1 MPEPVRHFSVQ
12 ALCQGVDGAR
22 NEGGGWIPGR
32 ARQGQR
38 VHSQHQQRALA
49 EGAQVEVPVS
59 WRGEILGEVLELSGR
74 ADLVDEH
81 GVVEELKTV
90 LASAE
95 GMRRFKAA
103 DFPGHALQALLYAW
117 MLKPRETV
125 RARLRVV
132 NLGDGQE
139 RIFELERPADELV
152 ATLEA
157 QVALARSR
165 EQESDL
171 ARMAR
176 LGRARSLDFPYG
188 SYRPGQ
194 RALMHEVEHAL
205 SQGRILALNA
215 PTGLGKSISVLLPA
229 LRSAMEA
236 GRRVFFCTAKNTGRE
251 AALQV
256 ARALN
261 SKQLSVTAVAMSSRE
276 GMCPAETYFCHED
289 HCPLLKGM
297 QPRLE
302 QALKELAALPI
313 VEREDLVSAG
323 VKHRVCPHEIALCL
337 TESRDLVVGDY
348 NYVFDPQ
355 VRIRRLFVE
364 GDPADF
370 VLVVDEA
377 HNLAPRA
384 RGWFSESLSLETVD
398 SLREHVRGELAGGD
412 LFHGGPLQRP
422 LGGLA
427 RALERLAEFFGR
439 VEEMVEGDFHFAYDG
454 GAQAISARFD
464 QEALESVL
472 GLYERHLVDLL
483 LTRTLMGQVQAKDPL
498 VDFYRQLDHFV
509 GLCREDKSSLS
520 QILRVEPA
528 FETPPRVVVEVCC
541 AWAGDWVGE
550 QVEAFPGA
558 VLFSATLR
566 PWDWHLGELGLKGN
580 TRLATLAAPSPFSE
594 SNRNLL
600 IFEGLSSR
608 WRDRQR
614 GMGTLARLVAESF
627 QRVGGNTAVFL
638 PSFAYLRSL
647 RQHLPA
653 GLSLLVHEGELD
665 TLARAALLKKL
676 ERGGP
681 HLLLTVMGGIFAEAV
696 DFPGRMLEAAL
707 VIGPGL
713 PQLSHDR
720 ELARL
725 WYEGRGEN
733 GFDQAYRLPG
743 LCRVLQAAG
752 RVIRRPE
759 DRGSIVL
766 ICDRFSQAEN
776 MAVIEEFY
784 EARPIQLEL
793 PGEVLRML
801 EDFHA
806 SA

>member
-1 MPEPVRHFSVQ
+1 MPDPRHFSVQ
-12 ALCQGVDGAR
+12 ALCQLVEGGR

-38 VHSQHQQRALA
+38 VHSQRQLRAVA
-49 EGAQVEVPVS
+49 EGAQVEVHLT
-59 WRGEILGEVLELSGR
+59 WRGVVLGEEVEMAGR

-90 LASAE
+90 LASAD
-95 GMRRFKAA
+95 GMRRFRAE

-139 RIFELERPADELV
+139 RLFELERPAEDLL
-152 ATLEA
+152 AALET

-165 EQESDL
+165 EEEADG
-171 ARMAR
+171 ARKAR
-176 LGRARSLDFPYG
+176 LQRSRALDFPFPA
-188 SYRPGQ
+188 YRPGQ

-205 SQGRILALNA
+205 SQGRLLALNA

-229 LRSAMEA
+229 LRKAMEA

-256 ARALN
+256 VRALN
-261 SKQLSVTAVAMSSRE
+261 KSQCCVTAVAMSSRE

-297 QPRLE
+297 GPRLE
-302 QALKELAALPI
+302 AALRDLAEQPL
-313 VEREDLVSAG
+313 VEREDLVSTG
-323 VKHRVCPHEIALCL
+323 VRHRVCPHEIALCL
-337 TESRDLVVGDY
+337 TETRDLVVGDY

-364 GDPADF
+364 GDPATF

-384 RGWFSESLSLETVD
+384 RSWFSETLSMESVEL
-398 SLREHVRGELAGGD
+398 LRERVREDLAGGD

-427 RALERLAEFFGR
+427 RALDKLGAFFAR
-439 VEEMVEGDFHFAYDG
+439 VDDMVEGEFHFAYDT
-454 GAQAISARFD
+454 GAQALGARFD
-464 QEALESVL
+464 QEELEGVL
-472 GLYERHLVDLL
+472 ALYERHLVDLL
-483 LTRTLMGQVQAKDPL
+483 LTRTLMGQVQARDPL
-498 VDFYRQLDHFV
+498 VDFYRQLDRFV
-509 GLCREDKSSLS
+509 GLCREDKDSLS
-520 QILRVEPA
+520 QVVRVEPGPGGA
-528 FETPPRVVVEVCC
+528 PRVLVEVCC
-541 AWAGDWVGE
+541 AWAGDWLGE
-550 QVEAFPGA
+550 QVERFPAA

-580 TRLATLAAPSPFSE
+580 ARLATLAAPSPFPE
-594 SNRNLL
+594 AHRNLI

-608 WRDRQR
+608 WRDRMR
-614 GMGTLARLVAESF
+614 GMGTLARLVAEGF
-627 QRVGGNTAVFL
+627 RRVGGNTAVFL
-638 PSFAYLRSL
+638 PSFAYLRAL

-653 GLSLLVHEGELD
+653 DLPLLVHEGELD
-665 TLARAALLKKL
+665 PLARAALLKKL

-681 HLLLTVMGGIFAEAV
+681 YLLLTVMGGIFAEAV

-720 ELARL
+720 ELARQ
-725 WYEGRGEN
+725 WYEERGEI

-766 ICDRFSQAEN
+766 ICDRFSQADN
-776 MAVIEEFY
+776 LQVIEEFY
-784 EARPIQLEL
+784 DARPRQLEL
-793 PGEVLRML
+793 PGEVLDAL
-801 EDFHA
+801 ELFHGTG
-806 SA
+806 

>member
-1 MPEPVRHFSVQ
+1 MPEIRHFSVQ
-12 ALCQGVDGAR
+12 QLCQQVEGGR

-38 VHSQHQQRALA
+38 VHGERQQRALA
-49 EGAQVEVPVS
+49 EGARVEVPLT
-59 WRGEILGEVLELSGR
+59 WRGILLDEEVEIGGR

-81 GVVEELKTV
+81 GKVEELKTV

-95 GMRRFKAA
+95 GFRRFRAT
-103 DFPGHALQALLYAW
+103 DFPGHSLQALLYAW
-117 MLKPRETV
+117 MMKPRDMV
-125 RARLRVV
+125 RASLRIV

-139 RIFELERPADELV
+139 RVFELERPAQELL
-152 ATLEA
+152 AELET
-157 QVALARSR
+157 QVALARAREAEADSSR
-165 EQESDL
+165 RE
-171 ARMAR
+171 R
-176 LGRARSLDFPYG
+176 LERARGLAFPFP
-188 SYRPGQ
+188 SHRPGQ
-194 RALMHEVEHAL
+194 RSLMAEVELAL
-205 SQGRILALNA
+205 GQGRILALNA

-229 LRSAMEA
+229 LRCAMEA

-261 SKQLSVTAVAMSSRE
+261 RETTTVKAVAISSRE
-276 GMCPAETYFCHED
+276 GMCPAEIYFCHED

-297 QPRLE
+297 APRLE
-302 QALKELAALPI
+302 AALRELSTQPL
-313 VEREDLVSAG
+313 VEREDLVAAG
-323 VKHRVCPHEIALCL
+323 VRHRVCPHEIALCL
-337 TESRDLVVGDY
+337 TETRDLVVGDY

-364 GDPADF
+364 GDPQDF

-377 HNLAPRA
+377 HNLAPRG
-384 RGWFSESLSLETVD
+384 RSWFSESLARETVEALRLR
-398 SLREHVRGELAGGD
+398 LREELAGGD
-412 LFHGGPLQRP
+412 LFQGGPLQRP
-422 LGGLA
+422 LKGLDK
-427 RALERLAEFFGR
+427 ALDRLETFFGR
-439 VEEMVEGDFHFAYDG
+439 AEEMVEGDFHFAYDNG
-454 GAQAISARFD
+454 GQALSALFGQD
-464 QEALESVL
+464 ELESVL

-509 GLCREDKSSLS
+509 TLCRERKESLS
-520 QILRVEPA
+520 QILRVEPGEA
-528 FETPPRVVVEVCC
+528 LEARLRLEVCC
-541 AWAGDWVGE
+541 SWAGDWISE
-550 QVEAFPGA
+550 QMSRFPAA

-566 PWDWHLGELGLKGN
+566 PWDWHLGELGLKGEA
-580 TRLATLAAPSPFSE
+580 RLATMAVPSPFPE
-594 SNRNLL
+594 ANRNLL

-614 GMGTLARLVAESF
+614 GMGTLARLVAEAF
-627 QRVGGNTAVFL
+627 GRVGGNTAVFL
-638 PSFAYLRSL
+638 PSFAYLRAL
-647 RQHLPA
+647 RQHLPPQ
-653 GLSLLVHEGELD
+653 LPLLVHEGELD
-665 TLARAALLKKL
+665 PAARAAVLKKL
-676 ERGGP
+676 ERGQP

-707 VIGPGL
+707 VVGPGL

-725 WYEGRGEN
+725 FYEGRGES

-766 ICDRFSQAEN
+766 ICDRFSQLDN
-776 MAVIEEFY
+776 LDIIEEFY
-784 EARPIQLEL
+784 GARPVQLEL
-793 PGEVLRML
+793 PGEVLERL
-801 EDFHA
+801 ELFHGTG
-806 SA
+806 